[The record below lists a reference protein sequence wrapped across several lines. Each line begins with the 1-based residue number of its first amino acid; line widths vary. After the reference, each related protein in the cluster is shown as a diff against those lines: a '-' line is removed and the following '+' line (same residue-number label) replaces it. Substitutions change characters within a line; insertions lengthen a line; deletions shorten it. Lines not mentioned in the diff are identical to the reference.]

1 MGQIK
6 RPQQFVATEGVLL
19 NAQDF
24 VNILNSSFVIR
35 NEEVRGS
42 SPLTSTKSPPNLHRC
57 VAPQT

>member
-1 MGQIK
+1 M
-6 RPQQFVATEGVLL
+6 ATEGDLL
-19 NAQDF
+19 NALD
-24 VNILNSSFVIR
+24 VANALNNKFDIR